1 MQQKSPLEP
10 NKFYHIYTRGN
21 NKETLFKEQD
31 NYGLFLQLY
40 RKHLASYVDTF
51 AYCLLPNHV
60 HFLVQIKD
68 GEDLKPQLIS
78 EDEAKLVSIER
89 QLGHLLNAYAK
100 SINHRYNRIGRLFQ
114 HRFGRKE
121 ITSDAYFTRLVF
133 YIHFNPQHHGLIN
146 DFSRWPHSS
155 YHSILSEGKTALQR
169 KEVLEWFGGREKYKA
184 FHDENAADFTSIA
197 PLIEGDEV

>member
-1 MQQKSPLEP
+1 MRQKSLLEP

-21 NKETLFKEQD
+21 NKETLFKEQG
-31 NYGLFLQLY
+31 NYNFFLQLY
-40 RKHLASYVDTF
+40 KKHVMAYADTF

-60 HFLVQIKD
+60 HFLVRVKD
-68 GEDLKPQLIS
+68 EEALKPYWIS

-121 ITSDAYFTRLVF
+121 VTSDAYFTRLVF

-146 DFSRWPHSS
+146 DFKSWPHSA
-155 YHSILSEGKTALQR
+155 YHSTLSEGRTALQR
-169 KEVLEWFGGREKYKA
+169 EEVLEWFGGKGK
-184 FHDENAADFTSIA
+184 
-197 PLIEGDEV
+197 V